1 MRYLTK
7 YLPQSET
14 IFNFSIILLAVMLV
28 VLAIFT
34 YMLLKQLRKLRE
46 YVKSEKVDL
55 AATII
60 SIILLS
66 MCVGGV
72 IVYLFCMNA
81 MIL

>member
-14 IFNFSIILLAVMLV
+14 IFNFSIILLALMLV
-28 VLAIFT
+28 VLALFT
-34 YMLLKQLRKLRE
+34 YFLLKRLRKLRE

-60 SIILLS
+60 SIIVLA
-66 MCVGGV
+66 MCIGGV
-72 IVYLFCMNA
+72 IVYLFCMNS
-81 MIL
+81 MVL

>member
-1 MRYLTK
+1 MK

-28 VLAIFT
+28 VLALFT
-34 YMLLKQLRKLRE
+34 YFLLKRLRKLRE

-60 SIILLS
+60 SIIVLA
-66 MCVGGV
+66 MCIGGV
-72 IVYLFCMNA
+72 IVYLFCMNS
-81 MIL
+81 MVL

>member
-1 MRYLTK
+1 MLLTK
-7 YLPQSET
+7 FLPQSET
-14 IFNFSIILLAVMLV
+14 IFNFSIILLVVMLV

-34 YMLLKQLRKLRE
+34 YFLLKRLKKLRE

-60 SIILLS
+60 SIIILS
-66 MCVGGV
+66 MCIGGV

-81 MIL
+81 MVL

>member
-7 YLPQSET
+7 FLPQSET
-14 IFNFSIILLAVMLV
+14 VFNFSIILLAVMVV

-34 YMLLKQLRKLRE
+34 YFLLKRLKKLRE

-60 SIILLS
+60 SIIVLS
-66 MCVGGV
+66 MCIGGV

-81 MIL
+81 MVL